1 MNTTTQLDNK
11 AAVERRSFRMD
22 PALLWSVIKSQ
33 AGTLAKAVLELVM
46 NSIDAGGTKVLI
58 TLNTRQLVVEDDGRG
73 FQSRKEIEDWFETF
87 GTPHEAGDA
96 RWGKFRMGRG
106 QAMAFT
112 RNVWRS
118 GAFQMRVD
126 IRDLGLAYDLVDDLP
141 LHKGCRV
148 DGELYEALQ
157 PSDLIRTIDNLRALC
172 KYTPVPVFV
181 NGEQISLDPT
191 KEKWTLEDDDAYYL
205 LRDSTRNMQVY
216 NLGVH
221 CKDFWSGEMGIGGVV
236 VSKQALNV
244 NFARNDILVS
254 ECPVYKRIASQC
266 RTFAKLNEKKKPAQ
280 NEAYRDMMMQRLLT
294 GNFDSLKE
302 YQDAVADEKV
312 FTDYSGKHMSLMAL
326 MRASYKAC
334 GQLVW
339 VVDHSTKADR
349 VHQSMLAVVLSP
361 KTYERAGKMGFD
373 AVLNR
378 LSGNLTQFD
387 NKMRF
392 EASVV
397 GQLIHQLRH
406 SIGDM
411 DEIGRLLDNDHRM
424 VPDKDLSKEE
434 RLTLGVL
441 NQLQWYMARCMFQTD
456 EREIKVFESEA
467 VDGFTDG
474 KSVIFVERKFLRI
487 GGSAGHAL
495 KGFERIKALLVH
507 EYTHEHDSST
517 GHGHPAEF
525 YERFHEVMSNMA
537 ASFGFAY
544 EATRAYLSARRK
556 AGLKMRGG
564 DLQTLDLVGVDEE
577 SSDAKV
583 DASPATDL
591 GATQVPLARE
601 AEALQQELV

>member
-1 MNTTTQLDNK
+1 MNKPTQDK
-11 AAVERRSFRMD
+11 APAAERRAFKMD

-58 TLNTRQLVVEDDGRG
+58 TLNARQLIVEDDGRG

-87 GTPHEAGDA
+87 GTPHKAGDA
-96 RWGKFRMGRG
+96 LIGRFRMGRG
-106 QAMAFT
+106 QVMGFT
-112 RNVWRS
+112 RSVWRS

-148 DGELYEALQ
+148 EGDLYETLQ
-157 PSDLIRTIDNLRALC
+157 PSDLIRTIDNLRAMC

-191 KEKWTLEDDDAYYL
+191 KEKWTLEDDDAFYL
-205 LRDSTRNMQVY
+205 LRDSARSMAVY

-221 CKDFWSGEMGIGGVV
+221 TRDFWHGELGIGGVT
-236 VSKQALNV
+236 VSKRALEV

-254 ECPVYKRIASQC
+254 ECPVYKRIATQC
-266 RTFAKLNEKKKPAQ
+266 RAFAKLNEKKKPAQ
-280 NEAYRDMMMQRLLT
+280 NEQYRDMVMQRLLT

-312 FTDYSGKHMSLMAL
+312 FTDYSGKHMSLMAIR
-326 MRASYKAC
+326 RATHHAC

-339 VVDHSTKADR
+339 VDEHSTKADR
-349 VHQSMLAVVLSP
+349 VHQAKLAIVLSP
-361 KTYERAGKMGFD
+361 KTYERAGKMGFHE
-373 AVLNR
+373 VLNR
-378 LSGNLTQFD
+378 LASNLKAFD
-387 NKMRF
+387 SKIHF
-392 EASVV
+392 ETSVV
-397 GQLIHQLRH
+397 GQLIDDLRE
-406 SIGDM
+406 SIGQL
-411 DEIGRLLDNDHRM
+411 DEVGKLIDNDHRM
-424 VPDKDLSKEE
+424 VPYKELSKEE

-441 NQLQWYMARCMFQTD
+441 NKMQWYMSRHMCQTV
-456 EREIKVFESEA
+456 EREIKVCESESME
-467 VDGFTDG
+467 GFTDG
-474 KSVIFVERKFLRI
+474 RSVIFVERKFLKV

-495 KGFERIKALLVH
+495 KAFERVKALLVH
-507 EYTHEHDSST
+507 EYAHDSDSST

-525 YERFHEVMSNMA
+525 FERFHEVMIDTE

-544 EATRAYLSARRK
+544 EATRMYLAARRK

-564 DLQTLDLVGVDEE
+564 DLHTIDMVGVDEE
-577 SSDAKV
+577 SSDSKE
-583 DASPATDL
+583 DASPATEP
-591 GATQVPLARE
+591 GATKVPTARE
-601 AEALQQELV
+601 EAAKQQELV